1 MENAIYFDNSATTK
15 PCQEAIEA
23 VNSCLNNNWGN
34 PSSVHSLGVNSLLAL
49 AEARETVAK
58 SINAK
63 SEDIIFTSCGTES
76 NNLAIIG
83 ACLSLK
89 KQGNKIISYKTE
101 HPSVINTLK
110 QLEHFG
116 FEVLFLDTQ
125 KNGTACPKTLAE
137 NVDNNTIL
145 VSCMMVNNEIGSI
158 NNIKELA
165 KAVKSK
171 NQKTLFHTD
180 AVQAYKKLPINVND
194 LGVDLLSASGHKI
207 HAPKGIGF
215 LYKKKGVNL
224 TPLLNG
230 GGQENGLRS
239 GTENMPLICALAAS
253 VKAIPDVLATHKK
266 VKDLRD
272 YAKSKLLNNKN
283 IVFNSPE
290 NALPYILNISLT
302 GFKAETVL
310 NALSLKNIYV
320 SKGSACAK
328 GHRSHVLTALGMNDN
343 LIDSSIRISFS
354 RFNTKE
360 EIDILA
366 NELQEITKKL
376 RRFC

>member
-1 MENAIYFDNSATTK
+1 MENSIYFDNSATTK
-15 PCQEAIEA
+15 PCDEA
-23 VNSCLNNNWGN
+23 VKAALFCLNTNWGN
-34 PSSVHSLGVNSLLAL
+34 PSSTHAFGVNSMLSLIK
-49 AEARETVAK
+49 ARETVAK
-58 SINAK
+58 SIYAK
-63 SEDIIFTSCGTES
+63 SEEIIFTSGGTEA

-83 ACLSLK
+83 ACLALK

-125 KNGTACPKTLAE
+125 KDGTACPKTLE
-137 NVDNNTIL
+137 KNVDNNTIF
-145 VSCMMVNNEIGSI
+145 VSCMTVNNEIGTI
-158 NNIKELA
+158 NNIKELV
-165 KAVKSK
+165 KTVKSK
-171 NQKTLFHTD
+171 NPKTLFHTD
-180 AVQAYKKLPINVND
+180 AVQAYKKIPLNVND

-207 HAPKGIGF
+207 HAPKGVGF
-215 LYKKKGVNL
+215 LYKKKGVTL
-224 TPLLNG
+224 LPLING
-230 GGQENGLRS
+230 GNQENGLRS
-239 GTENMPLICALAAS
+239 GTENMPLICALEAA
-253 VKAIPDVLATHKK
+253 VKAFTNDSEVVKELNCYARKKLAQNPH
-266 VKDLRD
+266 V
-272 YAKSKLLNNKN
+272 
-283 IVFNSPE
+283 VFNSSE
-290 NALPYILNISLT
+290 NSLPNILNISLN
-302 GFKAETVL
+302 GYKSETVL

-328 GHRSHVLTALGMNDN
+328 GHRSHVLMAIGLNDK

-366 NELQEITKKL
+366 NELLLITQKI